1 MRIVQVISRYNVG
14 GTAKW
19 LKILIDGL
27 VEQGHEVFLIIGE
40 VNSGEK
46 EERNLPNCKL
56 IRIEGLGK
64 GVSIFSTWKAF
75 WTLRSTLLDLD
86 PEIVNSHTSKAGVLT
101 RSLRIFR
108 SCRKMNFVHTYH
120 GHLLYGYFPTYIVNM
135 IIFVERILSGKNFG
149 LISAG
154 QQVKSELLARNVGED
169 ASFKVIP
176 IGVSNLDFLNRA
188 ASRKKFG
195 IGQKDF
201 VVGWLGRLAPIKRP
215 DLLLQIATKLPDTLF
230 LVGGDGELM
239 EEMLSAKLPNVQ
251 LLGWV
256 SPEDFWPA
264 CDLALLTSDNE
275 AMPISL
281 VEAGQ
286 CELPVIASKVGSIED
301 LISDSKTGYLC
312 SNLEEFIQRIELLK
326 SEPKLRAQLAKKFNQ
341 EIISKYSSERFLKDH
356 ISFYKSFIH

>member
-46 EERNLPNCKL
+46 EEKNLPNCKL

-64 GVSIFSTWKAF
+64 GGSIFSTLKAF
-75 WTLRSTLLDLD
+75 RTLRLTLLDLN
-86 PEIVNSHTSKAGVLT
+86 PAIVNSHTSKAGVLT
-101 RSLRIFR
+101 RCLRIFGL
-108 SCRKMNFVHTYH
+108 CRKIKFVHTYH
-120 GHLLYGYFPTYIVNM
+120 GHLLYGYFPSYIVNM
-135 IIFVERILSGKNFG
+135 IVFVERILSGKNFG

-154 QQVKSELLARNVGED
+154 QQVKNELLERKVGQN
-169 ASFKVIP
+169 AAFKVIP
-176 IGVSNLDFLNRA
+176 IGVPNLNFIDKSS
-188 ASRKKFG
+188 SRKMFD
-195 IGQKDF
+195 IGQDFF

-215 DLLLQIATKLPDTLF
+215 DLLLQIASKMPDTLF
-230 LVGGDGELM
+230 LVGGDGDLM
-239 EEMLSAKLPNVQ
+239 GEMLSAKLPNVQ

-281 VEAGQ
+281 IEAGQ
-286 CELPVIASKVGSIED
+286 CELPVVASRVGSIED
-301 LISDSKTGYLC
+301 LISDSYSGYLC
-312 SNLEEFIQRIELLK
+312 SNLEEFVERIELLK
-326 SEPKLRAQLAKKFNQ
+326 GDPRLRTDLASKFNQ
-341 EIISKYSSERFLKDH
+341 EISLKYASSRFLNEH
-356 ISFYKSFIH
+356 ISFYKSFTN